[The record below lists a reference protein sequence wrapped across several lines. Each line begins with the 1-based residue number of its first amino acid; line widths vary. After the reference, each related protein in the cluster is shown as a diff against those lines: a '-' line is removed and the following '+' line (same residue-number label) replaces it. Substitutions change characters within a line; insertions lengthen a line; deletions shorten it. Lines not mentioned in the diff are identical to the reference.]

1 MPDSPSAI
9 HRVIRQRTGV
19 LRFDMTLTPVLHSN
33 EINSDGNSM
42 RIIPADEFGANW
54 PRLLS
59 QLTNGEEFLLTDAG
73 RPVGRVL
80 PPMPDSQPLTRDEW
94 QREFDAWQRDVQARA
109 NRYPLGY
116 AADDSRDSIYQ
127 D

>member
-1 MPDSPSAI
+1 MADSL
-9 HRVIRQRTGV
+9 V
-19 LRFDMTLTPVLHSN
+19 LQSN
-33 EINSDGNSM
+33 EINSDGGIM

-80 PPMPDSQPLTRDEW
+80 PPNPLPETQTLTRDEW
-94 QREFDAWQRDVQARA
+94 QRELAAWRMEVQSRA
-109 NRYPLGY
+109 NRYPPGFVVDCRY
-116 AADDSRDSIYQ
+116 EAIYGELEDAQ
-127 D
+127 R